1 MENNIKDKFVKGLK
15 NSAKLASNSIKN
27 IYNKSVSNIAYMAS
41 TSLFYVVELPEG
53 KKTNKL
59 FYGVFDDNT
68 LTYYVKAS
76 KSKAYREYLKKGSKI
91 QMDDEKD
98 TIYSIDKVDLKTT
111 YDYLLKFNNKY
122 KSIPCYKIHL
132 KLEE

>member
-1 MENNIKDKFVKGLK
+1 MENNFKDKFVKGLK

-59 FYGVFDDNT
+59 F
-68 LTYYVKAS
+68 
-76 KSKAYREYLKKGSKI
+76 
-91 QMDDEKD
+91 
-98 TIYSIDKVDLKTT
+98 
-111 YDYLLKFNNKY
+111 
-122 KSIPCYKIHL
+122 
-132 KLEE
+132 